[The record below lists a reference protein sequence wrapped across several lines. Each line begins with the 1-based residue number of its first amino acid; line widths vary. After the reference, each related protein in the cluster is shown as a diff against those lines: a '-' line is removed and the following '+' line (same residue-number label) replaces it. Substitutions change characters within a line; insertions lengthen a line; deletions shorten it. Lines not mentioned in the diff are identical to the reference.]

1 MNLDIGDIFPD
12 FSLKDENN
20 NDFILSENLNDK
32 HLVIYFYPKDET
44 PGCTKQACHFRDNYE
59 EFLKYDCK
67 VIGISGDTVQS
78 HANFKDNNNLP
89 FTLLADENNDLRNK
103 IGIPKDFLGLVP
115 GRCTF
120 LVKKTGEIIF
130 TFHSSM
136 NMKSHIDEA
145 LSTLKKMS

>member
-1 MNLDIGDIFPD
+1 MNLDIGDIFPN
-12 FSLKDENN
+12 FTLKDENDT
-20 NDFILSENLNDK
+20 DFNLSENLNDQ

-59 EFLKYDCK
+59 EFIKFDCK
-67 VIGISGDTVQS
+67 VIGISGDSVDS
-78 HANFKDNNNLP
+78 HQNFKTKYNLP
-89 FTLLADENNDLRNK
+89 FTLLSDYGNSLRNE

-115 GRCTF
+115 GRHTF